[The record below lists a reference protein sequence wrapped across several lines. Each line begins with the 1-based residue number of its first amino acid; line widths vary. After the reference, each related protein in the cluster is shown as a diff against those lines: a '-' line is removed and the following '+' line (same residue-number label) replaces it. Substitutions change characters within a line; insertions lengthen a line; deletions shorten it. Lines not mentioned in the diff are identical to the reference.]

1 MNPILSI
8 AAYKFLPLSGLKERR
23 TQLLALCKSW
33 NLKGSI
39 VLSPEGIN
47 LFVAGE
53 AEQVDRLLAE
63 LRSWPGLEDLQPKIS
78 GSEQQPFRRML
89 VRVKQEIIAFGV
101 EGINPAQRTS
111 PKLPPR
117 ELERWLDEGRPIT
130 LLDTRNDYEV
140 KLGTFKGSL
149 AIGIEHFRDFP
160 EALVKLP
167 PELKE
172 RPVVIFCTGG
182 IRCEKAGPLMERSGF
197 KNVSQLEGGILK
209 YFEECGGAHYQGE
222 CFVFDQRTGLDPCL
236 QQAQWVQCFNCRTPL
251 SSADQQH
258 ENYQAGNSCPYC
270 FKSPAEQ
277 MAVII
282 TRRNQEVGR
291 LILPLPGSQ
300 PLDHFRPLHI
310 PAACDGLRLLD
321 ALCRVIP
328 HISADSWAERCAQG
342 LLLDAEDQPS
352 SVDKVVRAGERYRHK
367 FPALIERFTV
377 RQFNQGDRIV
387 VQGSPPDGLHIVA
400 LGEVDIIHNDGKEP
414 TLVAR
419 LGPGEVV
426 GEVALILRRP
436 AITDV
441 VAHHPTVTL
450 FLQRDRFL
458 GLARAH
464 PKVFVEL
471 YELAVHRDQ
480 ETATAASSE
489 ASETEDFVLV

>member
-352 SVDKVVRAGERYRHK
+352 SVDKVVRADGGV
-367 FPALIERFTV
+367 V
-377 RQFNQGDRIV
+377 RGRCVDRG
-387 VQGSPPDGLHIVA
+387 QQTG
-400 LGEVDIIHNDGKEP
+400 
-414 TLVAR
+414 
-419 LGPGEVV
+419 
-426 GEVALILRRP
+426 
-436 AITDV
+436 
-441 VAHHPTVTL
+441 
-450 FLQRDRFL
+450 
-458 GLARAH
+458 
-464 PKVFVEL
+464 
-471 YELAVHRDQ
+471 
-480 ETATAASSE
+480 TAAH
-489 ASETEDFVLV
+489 A